1 MLSAKELTVDKIETY
16 QGSGVSDLFV
26 IRIDGSEI
34 VAFNREES
42 ELLVDLLQ
50 RALKE
55 KKELA

>member
-16 QGSGVSDLFV
+16 QRSGVSDLFV